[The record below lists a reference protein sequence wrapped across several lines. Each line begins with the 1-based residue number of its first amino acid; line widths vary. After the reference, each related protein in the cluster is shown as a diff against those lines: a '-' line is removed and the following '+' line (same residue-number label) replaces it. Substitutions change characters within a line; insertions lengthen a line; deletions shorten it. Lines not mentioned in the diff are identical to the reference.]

1 MTIANAMTAL
11 TEGKIEGFV
20 VEGTY
25 LTQHK
30 IPAFNGRERKYK
42 LVFQMHPM
50 SGNVCCSEEGG
61 IRRYGPAGSD
71 AFDEV
76 LTKYTGSTDP
86 APSNQ
91 VIIRSAE
98 KAELTVFGAPDSL
111 VIEELSE
118 ADMRTMG
125 FSA

>member
-11 TEGKIEGFV
+11 TEGKIAGFV

-50 SGNVCCSEEGG
+50 SGNVCCSEVGG
-61 IRRYGPAGSD
+61 IRRYGPADSD
-71 AFDEV
+71 TFDEV
-76 LTKYTGSTDP
+76 LTQYTGSADP

-91 VIIRSAE
+91 VIIRQAE
-98 KAELTVFGAPDSL
+98 EAELTVFGDPDSL
-111 VIEELSE
+111 VVEELSDAE
-118 ADMRTMG
+118 LRAMG
-125 FSA
+125 FTA